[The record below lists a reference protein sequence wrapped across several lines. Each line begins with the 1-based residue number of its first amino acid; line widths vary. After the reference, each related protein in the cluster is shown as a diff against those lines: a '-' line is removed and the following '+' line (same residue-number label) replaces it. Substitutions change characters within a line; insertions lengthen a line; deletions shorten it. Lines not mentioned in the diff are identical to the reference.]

1 MIPPQI
7 GHLLDTP
14 DVHVETERA
23 LSHVRERIERERL
36 RPVITSARPSR
47 GRFDGAISSM
57 WVKSAAALASIAIA
71 LTLLTVSG
79 VAETIITLFEPKQV
93 VAVPITSGDLASGAS
108 GFARYGTLTWST
120 PPKPYD
126 VPNATT
132 AASESGLKVLVP
144 AQLPSGVNAANGR
157 YGVMPRTTTTF
168 TFSADLARQSA
179 ASVGRTPPPMPA
191 NM

>member
-47 GRFDGAISSM
+47 ARFDGAISSM
-57 WVKSAAALASIAIA
+57 WVKSAATLASIAIA

-93 VAVPITSGDLASGAS
+93 VAVPITSGDIATSAA
-108 GFARYGTLTWST
+108 GFARYGTLTWSA

-126 VPNATT
+126 VPNAAA
-132 AASESGLKVLVP
+132 AASESGLTVLVP
-144 AQLPSGVNAANGR
+144 SQLPAGVTAA
-157 YGVMPRTTTTF
+157 
-168 TFSADLARQSA
+168 
-179 ASVGRTPPPMPA
+179 
-191 NM
+191 